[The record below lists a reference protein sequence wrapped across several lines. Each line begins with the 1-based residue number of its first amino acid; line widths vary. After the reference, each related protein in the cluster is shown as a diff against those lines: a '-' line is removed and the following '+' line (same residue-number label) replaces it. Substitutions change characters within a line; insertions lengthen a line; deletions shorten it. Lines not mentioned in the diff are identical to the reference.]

1 MKIWARVKL
10 WVRRQR
16 FAIKRGWAEYKLQ
29 ATDMP
34 VLVAKHLASTNKFNW
49 EHEYMMQWKLE
60 TEHRIRDEQ
69 ERMNNDGLDLEAIK
83 HKHKD

>member
-34 VLVAKHLASTNKFNW
+34 VLVAKHLARTNKFNW
-49 EHEYMMQWKLE
+49 ER
-60 TEHRIRDEQ
+60 EHRILDEQ
-69 ERMNNDGLDLEAIK
+69 ERMDNDGLNLEAIK